1 MHGLL
6 IIDKPQGLTSHD
18 VVRRV
23 RRLFRTKRVGH
34 TGTLDPMATGVL
46 PVAIGEGTKL
56 VQFLMAGAKSYRAT
70 LKLGETTDTY
80 DAEGTILQ
88 RRPLPP
94 LTSDDIVRC
103 CQKFIGDIQQTP
115 PMFSAIKKNGIP
127 LHQLARQGIEV
138 EREPR
143 NVEILRIEVLE
154 VSLPYV
160 TLEVDCGK
168 GTYIRSLA
176 HDLGEE
182 LGTGAHLTALRRTR
196 NGFFDEA
203 DAVPLDRLESM
214 PVTDIPLLSPLEAM
228 KGFALLPVSIDA
240 ARALKFGIPPA
251 LEAIE
256 GPCSIAE
263 GDTAGLIYDGRL
275 LAVVRFAP
283 GRQKERRGDFELLR
297 VMIPGDGDD

>member
-6 IIDKPQGLTSHD
+6 IIDKPQGMTSHD

-23 RRLFRTKRVGH
+23 RRFFRTKRVGH

-46 PVAIGEGTKL
+46 PVAIGEATKI
-56 VQFLMAGAKSYRAT
+56 VQFLMAGQKRYRAT

-80 DAEGTILQ
+80 DAEGTITQ
-88 RRPLPP
+88 CRPVPP
-94 LTSDDIVRC
+94 ITFADIARC
-103 CQKFIGDIQQTP
+103 CQKFTGNIEQIP
-115 PMFSAIKKNGIP
+115 PMFSAIKKNGTP
-127 LHQLARQGIEV
+127 LHRLARQGIEV

-143 NVEILRIEVLE
+143 NVEISRIEVLE

-182 LGTGAHLTALRRTR
+182 LAVGAHLTALRRTR
-196 NGFFDEA
+196 NGFFDEG
-203 DAVPLDRLESM
+203 DAVSLERLETASIA
-214 PVTDIPLLSPLEAM
+214 DIPLLSPLEALR
-228 KGFALLPVSIDA
+228 GFALLQVSTEA
-240 ARALKFGIPPA
+240 ARALRFGIPPG
-251 LEAIE
+251 LQSIE
-256 GPCSIAE
+256 GPCSLNE
-263 GDTAGLIYDGRL
+263 GDTAGLVHGGHL

-283 GRQKERRGDFELLR
+283 GRQRERRGDFEFLR
-297 VMIPGDGDD
+297 VMNQGDEDD